1 MALRYLTYYISADI
15 LSIDSMYLEA
25 VRIKLSIQS
34 RRKEI
39 VDFLNQIHTILKEDT
54 FDINTEFV
62 FIQKK
67 KKNREFSTPY
77 TMVDLEYDIE
87 DVVERLRELTVGEY
101 SETLVDKDD
110 INPPLLFVFGKN
122 INNKQVYVKLKIKGE
137 INRRV
142 LCVSFHYAEKVMSF
156 PYQ

>member
-1 MALRYLTYYISADI
+1 M
-15 LSIDSMYLEA
+15 EA

>member
-1 MALRYLTYYISADI
+1 LTYYISTDI

>member
-122 INNKQVYVKLKIKGE
+122 IPCE
-137 INRRV
+137 T
-142 LCVSFHYAEKVMSF
+142 AEW
-156 PYQ
+156 P

>member
-1 MALRYLTYYISADI
+1 MTYYISTDI

>member
-1 MALRYLTYYISADI
+1 
-15 LSIDSMYLEA
+15 MYLEA

>member
-1 MALRYLTYYISADI
+1 
-15 LSIDSMYLEA
+15 MYLEA

-87 DVVERLRELTVGEY
+87 DVVERLNF
-101 SETLVDKDD
+101 S
-110 INPPLLFVFGKN
+110 
-122 INNKQVYVKLKIKGE
+122 
-137 INRRV
+137 
-142 LCVSFHYAEKVMSF
+142 
-156 PYQ
+156 

>member
-62 FIQKK
+62 FIQ
-67 KKNREFSTPY
+67 
-77 TMVDLEYDIE
+77 
-87 DVVERLRELTVGEY
+87 
-101 SETLVDKDD
+101 
-110 INPPLLFVFGKN
+110 
-122 INNKQVYVKLKIKGE
+122 
-137 INRRV
+137 
-142 LCVSFHYAEKVMSF
+142 
-156 PYQ
+156 